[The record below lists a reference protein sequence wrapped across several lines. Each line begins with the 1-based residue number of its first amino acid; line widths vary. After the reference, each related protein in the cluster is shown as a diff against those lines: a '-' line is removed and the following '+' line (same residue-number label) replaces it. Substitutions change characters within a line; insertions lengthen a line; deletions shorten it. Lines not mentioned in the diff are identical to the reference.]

1 MSEQEMARLAQH
13 AKDNPEF
20 LEQFRQDPVNT
31 ARDASFTV
39 EEHEAVAMVEVDYSD
54 LDDDDVVKR
63 ISMFWMIGP

>member
-1 MSEQEMARLAQH
+1 MSEQEMARLAEH
-13 AKDNPEF
+13 AKAHPEF
-20 LEQFRQDPVNT
+20 LEQFRQDPVNA
-31 ARDASFTV
+31 ARDASFSV